1 MKLLKAATAGTVE
14 SGDIQISVE
23 PIGGGKVEIE
33 LSSTVLGLYGKQIR
47 KVIEET
53 VKDCGVQGVRIA
65 ADDKGALDCTVR
77 ARVKTALM
85 RGSESQDYGWTTK

>member
-1 MKLLKAATAGTVE
+1 VE

-47 KVIEET
+47 K
-53 VKDCGVQGVRIA
+53 GH
-65 ADDKGALDCTVR
+65 
-77 ARVKTALM
+77 
-85 RGSESQDYGWTTK
+85 RGDR